1 MQTLATTTGSEQGC
15 EISENDLSSE
25 ISQNPPLCIPDKHRA
40 AWAFEWKVIRR
51 RACRGSQRAASACN
65 RCLLQQE
72 SLQIH
77 FRGVFPLVASAFKA
91 EGMSEPPHG
100 EAEILRGLGWRWR
113 LSFGVVGVFPS
124 HTGYNVLGSQMQLL
138 QAQQLPGTHVHFGRP
153 MFCNSMNSRTKS
165 GWGTFH
171 CPSNWSEKT
180 TNDAIVLNIR

>member
-15 EISENDLSSE
+15 ELSENDTSSE
-25 ISQNPPLCIPDKHRA
+25 ISQNPPLCVPDKHRA

-51 RACRGSQRAASACN
+51 RACHGSQRAASTCK

-72 SLQIH
+72 SLQT
-77 FRGVFPLVASAFKA
+77 FPGVFPLVASAFKA

-100 EAEILRGLGWRWR
+100 EAGILRGLWWRWR
-113 LSFGVVGVFPS
+113 LSLGVVGGFSFP
-124 HTGYNVLGSQMQLL
+124 HRLHG
-138 QAQQLPGTHVHFGRP
+138 ARLPGAAAAGPTATLDEHFGCAI
-153 MFCNSMNSRTKS
+153 FCNSMNSRTKS

-180 TNDAIVLNIR
+180 TNDAMKVLNIH